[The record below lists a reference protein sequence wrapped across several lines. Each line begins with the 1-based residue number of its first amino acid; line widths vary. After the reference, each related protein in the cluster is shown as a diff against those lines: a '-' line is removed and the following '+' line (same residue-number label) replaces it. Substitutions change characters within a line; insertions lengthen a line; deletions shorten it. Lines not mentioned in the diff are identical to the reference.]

1 VFLADYSIRPALSED
16 SVLIQSMVRSA
27 RINPTGLDWHRF
39 IVAVSPDG
47 RVVACGQIKPH
58 NDGSMELASIVVEP
72 DFRGQG
78 IARLVIEQLLIMN
91 SPPLYLMCRSR
102 LGDFYKRFGFRPL
115 TIEEMPVY
123 FRRMTRLAKVF
134 SIFAR
139 DGESLLVMKCD

>member
-1 VFLADYSIRPALSED
+1 
-16 SVLIQSMVRSA
+16 MVRSA

-47 RVVACGQIKPH
+47 RVVGCGQIKPH
-58 NDGSMELASIVVEP
+58 SDGSRELASIVVEP

-91 SPPLYLMCRSR
+91 PPPLYLMCRSR
-102 LGDFYKRFGFRPL
+102 LGDFYTRFGFRPL

-134 SIFAR
+134 SIIAR